1 MAKYLTNKET
11 QVALDNIIL
20 NAEKKLILVS
30 PYISLTN
37 YLFTRIKSAAE
48 KGVAVKVIYRKGS
61 VKDKEIEKLNSIEN
75 IELKSTEDLH
85 AKCYFNEK
93 DMLITSLN
101 LLDTSEKNWE
111 MGIHINRTDDKDIFD
126 TAVRDV
132 QAIFINSDPLLAK
145 RIKINR
151 EEFTPKVLKT
161 NNGYCIR
168 CSEEIVFNVERPLC
182 RSCYSKWN
190 EWGNS
195 DYPEAFCH
203 FTGEKSYQETSMDYP
218 ILKKNWNKAKEIYK
232 LK

>member
-37 YLFTRIKSAAE
+37 YMFTRIKSAAE
-48 KGVAVKVIYRKGS
+48 KGVAVKMIYRKGV
-61 VKDKEIEKLNSIEN
+61 VKEKEIERLNSIEN

-93 DMLITSLN
+93 EMLITSLN

-111 MGIHINRTDDKDIFD
+111 MGILIKRNDDKEIFD
-126 TAVRDV
+126 TAMRDV

-151 EEFTPKVLKT
+151 EEFTPRVLKT
-161 NNGYCIR
+161 NHGFCIR
-168 CSEEIVFNVERPLC
+168 CSEEIEFNIEKPLC
-182 RSCYSKWN
+182 RSCYYKWN
-190 EWGNS
+190 EWGNY
-195 DYPEAFCH
+195 DYPEEFCH
-203 FTGEKSYQETSMDYP
+203 FTGEKSHQETSMEYP
-218 ILKKNWNKAKEIYK
+218 IINKNWKKAKEKYN
-232 LK
+232 LN